1 LPANVWIE
9 IEVKLGTDR
18 EQMRNA
24 VDEPASFLGLPPLL
38 SLIWNKAMQHQ
49 AKSIRAFIG
58 AKNFPVSQKFYRDLG
73 FTEHL
78 VSPDMSYFETEGM
91 GFYLQDAYVRD
102 WVDNTMLFMEVDGLE
117 RHWNELNGLELPAKY
132 ENVRLS
138 PIRTEHWG
146 KEYFLHDPSGILW
159 HFGEFR
165 K

>member
-1 LPANVWIE
+1 
-9 IEVKLGTDR
+9 
-18 EQMRNA
+18 
-24 VDEPASFLGLPPLL
+24 
-38 SLIWNKAMQHQ
+38 MQHQ

-91 GFYLQDAYVRD
+91 GFYLQDAYVRE

-146 KEYFLHDPSGILW
+146 KEYFLHDPSGMLW